1 MRQDRRAWGVDS
13 ATPHGARGV
22 VEANHRYSDLVFGDS
37 EQYDTQN
44 SGFKEHMPTPHISA
58 APGDFAE
65 VVLMPG
71 DPLRAEHIAKT
82 FLQDARLVTAV
93 RNMYGFTGI
102 YNGQR
107 ISVMGHGMGIP
118 SCSIYAT
125 ELVREYGV
133 RVLIRVGSCG
143 ALAPSA
149 NLGDI
154 LLAMGASTDS
164 KVNRM
169 RFLGHDFAALAD
181 YELLATAK
189 LVAAERQVPVRVG
202 NVMSTDFFYHPQENF
217 LDVVEKMGILALE
230 MEVAGLYGVAAEYGA
245 RALGIL
251 TVSDHIRRNEHMST
265 DERQTSFDSMIRIA
279 LETAVRV

>member
-1 MRQDRRAWGVDS
+1 
-13 ATPHGARGV
+13 
-22 VEANHRYSDLVFGDS
+22 
-37 EQYDTQN
+37 
-44 SGFKEHMPTPHISA
+44 MPTPHISA

-65 VVLMPG
+65 IVLMPG

-82 FLQDARLVTAV
+82 FLQQPRLVTAV
-93 RNMYGFTGI
+93 RNMYGFTGT
-102 YNGQR
+102 YNGKR

-149 NLGDI
+149 HIGDI

-169 RFLGHDFAALAD
+169 RFLGHDFAAIAD
-181 YELLATAK
+181 YELLAMAK
-189 LVAAERQVPVRVG
+189 LVAQERQVPVRVG

-251 TVSDHIRRNEHMST
+251 TVSDHIRRNEHLSS
-265 DERQTSFDSMIRIA
+265 DERQTSFESMIRIA
-279 LETAVRV
+279 LETAARV